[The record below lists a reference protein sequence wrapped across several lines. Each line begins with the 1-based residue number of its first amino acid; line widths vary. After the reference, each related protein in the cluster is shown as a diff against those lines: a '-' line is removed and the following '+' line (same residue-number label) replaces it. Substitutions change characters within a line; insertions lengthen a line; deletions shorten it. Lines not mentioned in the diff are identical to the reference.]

1 MNCARRVLAGFNFY
15 IMMLA
20 IAGWSS
26 SGWAFT
32 CQALGKTISGSG
44 TLSVYVN
51 LQPAIS
57 PGQNLVVDLS
67 QSIQCKNDRPSVY
80 RDPIRVGS
88 GSAYEGVLA
97 SFSGTLSY
105 HGVNQPFPL
114 RSPTS
119 WVDTPWGTFQ
129 GWRTVL
135 YLTPVSSASGVVIQT
150 GQLFASLA
158 LQKQGPGGSVSQTII
173 WNLYANNSVVVPTG
187 GCDVS
192 ARNVTVTLP
201 DYPGS
206 AAVPVTVHCAKSQ
219 KLAYY
224 LSGTTTDAANTIF
237 TNSASASAAQG
248 VGVQIFRNG
257 GVLAVNN
264 TVSLG
269 SVDTSPVNLGL
280 SASYARTSGQVTA
293 GNVQSIIGV
302 TFLYE

>member
-1 MNCARRVLAGFNFY
+1 
-15 IMMLA
+15 MMLV
-20 IAGWSS
+20 IACWSS

-32 CQALGKTISGSG
+32 CQALGKAISGSG

-67 QSIQCKNDRPSVY
+67 QSIQCKNDMPSVY
-80 RDPIRVGS
+80 KDPIRVGS

-105 HGVNQPFPL
+105 HGANQPFPL

-119 WVDTPWGTFQ
+119 WVNTPWGTFQ

-135 YLTPVSSASGVVIQT
+135 YLTPVSSASGVVIQA
-150 GQLFASLA
+150 GQLFASLS
-158 LQKQGPGGSVSQTII
+158 LQKQGPGGSISQTII

-201 DYPGS
+201 DYPGL
-206 AAVPVTVHCAKSQ
+206 AAIPVAVHCAKSQ

-224 LSGTTTDAANTIF
+224 LSGTTTDTANTIF

-248 VGVQIFRNG
+248 VGVQISRNG
-257 GVLAVNN
+257 SVLAVNN

-280 SASYARTSGQVTA
+280 SASYARTSGQVAA